1 MASQKPT
8 KAQAAALALLANGD
22 AYRSTRA
29 FADRAVHSPRGRI
42 TDATA
47 TALVRD
53 GWAVWGPEAGLKKPL
68 LLTDAG
74 RSHLPPD
81 RATVKREH

>member
-42 TDATA
+42 SDATA
-47 TALVRD
+47 ALVRN
-53 GWAVWGPEAGLKKPL
+53 GWAVWGGQRLA
-68 LLTDAG
+68 
-74 RSHLPPD
+74 
-81 RATVKREH
+81 